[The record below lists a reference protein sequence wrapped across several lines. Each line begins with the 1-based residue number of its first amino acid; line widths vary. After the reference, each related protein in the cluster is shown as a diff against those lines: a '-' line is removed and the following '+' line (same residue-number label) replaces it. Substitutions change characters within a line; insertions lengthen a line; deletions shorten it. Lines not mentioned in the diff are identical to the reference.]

1 MNLAKPFNHKRF
13 QQGHAGVVYG
23 APGVAWNLDGTLYN
37 DHYEAV
43 DMYGNRLPMEAASA
57 PPPKAQAPKPAA
69 APVIDPDDETD
80 DNPDTLDLAA
90 WAAGT
95 LKVPFFTVRSAIAS
109 RFGKTVQSKEQ
120 AIAALKLHSVITE

>member
-1 MNLAKPFNHKRF
+1 MNLAKPFNHKRA
-13 QQGHAGVVYG
+13 QQGHAGTVFG
-23 APGVAWNLDGTLYN
+23 APGVAWSLDGTLYN

-57 PPPKAQAPKPAA
+57 SPPKPQPAKVAVQTKP
-69 APVIDPDDETD
+69 DPEDETG

-95 LKVPFFTVRSAIAS
+95 LKVPFFTVRAAIAA
-109 RFGKTVQSKEQ
+109 RFGKTVTTKEQ